1 MTGGRAVIL
10 GKTGRNFGAGMS
22 GGIAYVYNPKQDFE
36 SLCNSSTFDLENLEI
51 EEDINELKTLIKN
64 HHKYTGSKIAKDV
77 LDNWEI
83 ELHKFTKVMPS
94 DYKRVLQERSEKLK
108 EANG

>member
-1 MTGGRAVIL
+1 MCIRD
-10 GKTGRNFGAGMS
+10 S
-22 GGIAYVYNPKQDFE
+22 
-36 SLCNSSTFDLENLEI
+36 
-51 EEDINELKTLIKN
+51 
-64 HHKYTGSKIAKDV
+64 KYTGSEIAKDI

>member
-1 MTGGRAVIL
+1 
-10 GKTGRNFGAGMS
+10 MS
-22 GGIAYVYNPKQDFE
+22 TNQEYVVEKVGVFTPKPV
-36 SLCNSSTFDLENLEI
+36 
-51 EEDINELKTLIKN
+51 DINELKTLIKN
-64 HHKYTGSKIAKDV
+64 HHKYTGSKIAKDI

-94 DYKRVLQERSEKLK
+94 DYKRVLQERSGKLK